1 LKFLHIAGKPLD
13 NSNLVK
19 ENDRRWLW
27 VSYLRQESELLEGK
41 QKANEENKS
50 VCFGTSRE
58 ASDAFFFVETR
69 WMMRSWPWPSSSLR
83 AARFW
88 NLGWI
93 EPKTG

>member
-1 LKFLHIAGKPLD
+1 MKFLHIAGKPLD

-58 ASDAFFFVETR
+58 ASDAFFFVVGNTMDDEIGAVAKLKLASGTILESR
-69 WMMRSWPWPSSSLR
+69 VD
-83 AARFW
+83 
-88 NLGWI
+88 
-93 EPKTG
+93 

>member
-1 LKFLHIAGKPLD
+1 M
-13 NSNLVK
+13 K

-58 ASDAFFFVETR
+58 ASDAFFFCGNTMDDEIVAVAK
-69 WMMRSWPWPSSSLR
+69 LKL
-83 AARFW
+83 ARGTILEFRVD
-88 NLGWI
+88 
-93 EPKTG
+93 